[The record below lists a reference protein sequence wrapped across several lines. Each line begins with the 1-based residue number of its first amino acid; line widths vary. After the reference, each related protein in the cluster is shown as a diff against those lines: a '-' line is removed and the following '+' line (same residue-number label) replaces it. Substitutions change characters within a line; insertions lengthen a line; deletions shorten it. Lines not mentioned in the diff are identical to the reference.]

1 MSVANVAMVQVMRY
15 NLLELLSDG
24 KAAGVWSGKA
34 DS

>member
-1 MSVANVAMVQVMRY
+1 MSVANVSLVQVMRY

-24 KAAGVWSGKA
+24 KVGVASGKA